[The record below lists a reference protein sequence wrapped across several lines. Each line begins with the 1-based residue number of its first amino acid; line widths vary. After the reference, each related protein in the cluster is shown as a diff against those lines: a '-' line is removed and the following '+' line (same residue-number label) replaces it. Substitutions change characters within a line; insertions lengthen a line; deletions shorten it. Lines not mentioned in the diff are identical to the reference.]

1 MSVRRLAAEQ
11 PASFAF
17 TAENEAWIVRQIS
30 KYPEGRQA
38 SAVVPLL
45 WKAQEQAGGWLPEP
59 AIRAVADRLGMAH
72 IRVLEIATFYT
83 MFNLEP
89 VGRHFVQLC
98 GTTHCMMRGSEELK
112 DVCRRKIGPERH
124 VSEDGALSWLEVECL
139 GACANAPMAQINY
152 DYYEDL
158 TPELLEKLLDD
169 LRAGL
174 PVKTGSQ
181 IGRTA
186 SSPVL
191 GLTSLTDPSL
201 YTRGP
206 TATAPQS
213 EPTGETGD
221 LQQAGR
227 ARTAVETPVDP
238 LGASSASQEKAADGK
253 DAREKREEVA
263 DAAKASSPEVT
274 GSERVP
280 LTTGTGV
287 RDPEV

>member
-1 MSVRRLAAEQ
+1 MSVRRLATVQ
-11 PASFAF
+11 PESFAF
-17 TAENEAWIVRQIS
+17 TAENEAWIDRQVA

-59 AIRAVADRLGMAH
+59 AIRAVADRLSMPH

-98 GTTHCMMRGSEELK
+98 GTTHCMLRGTEELK
-112 DVCRRKIGPERH
+112 AVCREKIGPERH

-158 TPELLEKLLDD
+158 TPENFGKLLDD
-169 LRAGL
+169 LRAGR

-191 GLTSLTDPSL
+191 GPTSLTDPAL
-201 YTRGP
+201 YTRVPVSAGG
-206 TATAPQS
+206 ATA
-213 EPTGETGD
+213 ETPD
-221 LQQAGR
+221 LQEAGR
-227 ARTAVETPVDP
+227 PSSAAQTPVDP
-238 LGASSASQEKAADGK
+238 LAAVSAKEEKAINGQDG
-253 DAREKREEVA
+253 RERREEI
-263 DAAKASSPEVT
+263 AAAAQASSPDVT
-274 GSERVP
+274 GSNREAP
-280 LTTGTGV
+280 KTGTGV
-287 RDPEV
+287 RNPEE

>member
-139 GACANAPMAQINY
+139 GACANAPMAQINF

-169 LRAGL
+169 LRAGI

-227 ARTAVETPVDP
+227 ASTAVETPVDP

-253 DAREKREEVA
+253 DARDKREAVA

>member
-1 MSVRRLAAEQ
+1 MSVRRLAAVQ
-11 PASFAF
+11 PESFAF
-17 TAENEAWIVRQIS
+17 TAENEAWIDRQIA

-59 AIRAVADRLGMAH
+59 AIRAVAERLGMAR

-112 DVCRRKIGPERH
+112 DVCRQKIGPERH
-124 VSEDGALSWLEVECL
+124 VSADGALSWLEVECL

-158 TPELLEKLLDD
+158 TPDNFGALLDD
-169 LRAGL
+169 LRAGR

-181 IGRTA
+181 IGRQCSA
-186 SSPVL
+186 PAL
-191 GLTSLTDPSL
+191 GPTSLTDPAL
-201 YTRGP
+201 YTRKSVPAGGVSTEVP
-206 TATAPQS
+206 
-213 EPTGETGD
+213 D
-221 LQQAGR
+221 LQEAGR
-227 ARTAVETPVDP
+227 PRSATQTPGDP
-238 LGASSASQEKAADGK
+238 LAAASAREEKAINGK
-253 DAREKREEVA
+253 DTREEREEVA
-263 DAAKASSPEVT
+263 AAAQASSPDVT
-274 GSERVP
+274 GSNREAP
-280 LTTGTGV
+280 KTGTGV
-287 RDPEV
+287 RNPEE